1 MRIDFAPMKGVT
13 GYLFRVIHYKYFSGA
28 DHYFMPFR
36 SPSRE
41 GTRCRFG
48 YSS

>member
-1 MRIDFAPMKGVT
+1 MRIDFAPTEGIT
-13 GYLFRVIHYKYFSGA
+13 GYRFRVIHHKYFSGA
-28 DHYFMPFR
+28 DHYFMPFC